1 MKMNMYWDWILIK
14 MICEVVGSWRVQLQS
29 YNLSLNMWIPEVA
42 QLKTGIAIVVKFRFP
57 KSCFICLCDS
67 WPHFDSWR
75 NRCKNLVLFGKNKWD
90 NAKHSLS
97 LTRKILFFCFSFS
110 DISYTFS
117 TLFQP
122 KIVHMDLFKPFHAYY
137 T

>member
-1 MKMNMYWDWILIK
+1 MESDNKFRNLPITTFWKYEDEYVLRLNTYQDDI
-14 MICEVVGSWRVQLQS
+14 EVVGSWRVQLQS

-75 NRCKNLVLFGKNKWD
+75 NRCKNLVLFGKNKM
-90 NAKHSLS
+90 
-97 LTRKILFFCFSFS
+97 R
-110 DISYTFS
+110 
-117 TLFQP
+117 
-122 KIVHMDLFKPFHAYY
+122 
-137 T
+137 